1 MYAKNAR
8 FVNNLLAIA
17 VAGST
22 AILSASAAVSAEPEH
37 LNLTGTWVVTVQQYD
52 CSSGTD
58 LGQPF
63 PSFLSFGP
71 GGILIETTSNPGFA
85 PGQRGPGHGTWKR
98 IRFDEFRAVSEAF
111 ILFSTPAHGPVPA
124 FATGR
129 QRIEQDIDYMGGEQF
144 TSKAIVSFT
153 DPSGMTVL
161 HSGCAHAS
169 GVRMTD

>member
-1 MYAKNAR
+1 MYAKKAR
-8 FVNNLLAIA
+8 FVNTLLAMA
-17 VAGST
+17 VAAAPG
-22 AILSASAAVSAEPEH
+22 ILAASPAVAAKPEH
-37 LNLTGTWVVTVQQYD
+37 RNLTGTWVVTVQQYD
-52 CSSGTD
+52 CSSGVD

-63 PSFLSFGP
+63 SSFLSFGP
-71 GGILIETTSNPGFA
+71 EGILIETTSNPGFA

-129 QRIEQDIDYMGGEQF
+129 QRIDQDIDYVGGDQF
-144 TSKAIVSFT
+144 TSEAVVSFT
-153 DPSGMTVL
+153 DPSGLNVL
-161 HSGCAHAS
+161 HSGCAHAG